1 MAIVPVHLSVFDDI
15 IGFCVVRLSK
25 GKNPMLYVLHYR
37 VAFAL
42 IPMGYNFVLDRAVF
56 AKQFCDYFLSR
67 KQGKCGKIT
76 FLI

>member
-56 AKQFCDYFLSR
+56 AKQFSF
-67 KQGKCGKIT
+67 KKAGKCGKIT